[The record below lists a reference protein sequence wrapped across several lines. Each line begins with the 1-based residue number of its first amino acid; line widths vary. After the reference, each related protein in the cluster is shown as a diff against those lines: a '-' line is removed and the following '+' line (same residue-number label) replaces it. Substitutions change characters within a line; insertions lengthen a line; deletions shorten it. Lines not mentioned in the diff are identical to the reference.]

1 VSQTTVGLLILAAAL
16 LTALAGVGLR
26 IVVGRKSDSPAMRR
40 TVITLR
46 DNKIGRILFGRVLTD
61 PFDDDELDGMIL
73 MPAIV
78 LACGLFLTGV
88 FLLGYDVL
96 T

>member
-1 VSQTTVGLLILAAAL
+1 MSQTTVGLLILAAAL

-26 IVVGRKSDSPAMRR
+26 IVVGRKSESPAVRR
-40 TVITLR
+40 T
-46 DNKIGRILFGRVLTD
+46 
-61 PFDDDELDGMIL
+61 
-73 MPAIV
+73 AIV

>member
-1 VSQTTVGLLILAAAL
+1 VSQTTVGLLILVVAL
-16 LTALAGVGLR
+16 MTALAGVGLR
-26 IVVGRKSDSPAMRR
+26 IVVGRKSGSPAVRR
-40 TVITLR
+40 TVTTMR
-46 DNKIGRILFGRVLTD
+46 DNKIGRLLFGRVLTD

>member
-1 VSQTTVGLLILAAAL
+1 VSQTTVGLLILVAAL
-16 LTALAGVGLR
+16 VTALAGVGLR
-26 IVVGRKSDSPAMRR
+26 IVVGRKSESPAVRR
-40 TVITLR
+40 TVITMR
-46 DNKIGRILFGRVLTD
+46 DNKIGQLLFGRVLTD

>member
-1 VSQTTVGLLILAAAL
+1 MSQTTVGLLILVAAL
-16 LTALAGVGLR
+16 VTALAGVGLR
-26 IVVGRKSDSPAMRR
+26 IVVGRKSESPAVRR
-40 TVITLR
+40 TVITMR
-46 DNKIGRILFGRVLTD
+46 DNKIGQLLFGRVLTD

>member
-1 VSQTTVGLLILAAAL
+1 MSQTTVGLLILVAAL
-16 LTALAGVGLR
+16 VTALAGVGLR
-26 IVVGRKSDSPAMRR
+26 IVVGRKSESPAVRR
-40 TVITLR
+40 TVTTMR
-46 DNKIGRILFGRVLTD
+46 DNKIGQLLFGRVLTD